1 MKLKTLLQG
10 VPILGWN
17 ADPELEICDISYD
30 SRNTKPGELF
40 VAVTGFESDGHRFI
54 KSAVEH
60 GASVVLC
67 EREPDCDIPYVLVE
81 NTRAGLA
88 LASCNYFGNPAKE
101 MQVIGVTGT
110 NGKTTTT
117 MLVKHMLECQR
128 GAKVG
133 LIGTNQ
139 NMIGDRVLPTE
150 RTTPE
155 SYELQ
160 KLFREMVDSGC
171 DYCVMEV
178 SSHSLELD
186 RVAGIQFSVGVF
198 TNLTQDHLDF
208 HKTMENY
215 AKAKAKLFCHCNSC
229 SVNLDDA
236 WAQEMMDA
244 AACPV
249 MTYSTKQDANLFAG
263 QIALSADGVKFN
275 AYYHTG
281 DVAMVPVVLH
291 IPGKFSVSNA
301 LSVMTVGLQ
310 LGLSLDECATALA
323 NATGVKGRVEV
334 VPTHSDYTILIDY
347 AHTPDALENV
357 LKSMKEVAEGR
368 VVVLFGCGG
377 DRDRTKRPIM
387 GKIASDLAD
396 FVIVTSD
403 NPRTEDPSAIVA
415 EVAAG
420 IPENG
425 APHIIIEDREKAIA
439 WAMKHHEPNDLIIL
453 AGKGHETYQ
462 IIGKTK
468 RHMDEREIVAENL
481 SR

>member
-1 MKLKTLLQG
+1 
-10 VPILGWN
+10 
-17 ADPELEICDISYD
+17 
-30 SRNTKPGELF
+30 
-40 VAVTGFESDGHRFI
+40 
-54 KSAVEH
+54 
-60 GASVVLC
+60 
-67 EREPDCDIPYVLVE
+67 
-81 NTRAGLA
+81 
-88 LASCNYFGNPAKE
+88 
-101 MQVIGVTGT
+101 
-110 NGKTTTT
+110 
-117 MLVKHMLECQR
+117 
-128 GAKVG
+128 
-133 LIGTNQ
+133 
-139 NMIGDRVLPTE
+139 
-150 RTTPE
+150 
-155 SYELQ
+155 
-160 KLFREMVDSGC
+160 
-171 DYCVMEV
+171 
-178 SSHSLELD
+178 
-186 RVAGIQFSVGVF
+186 
-198 TNLTQDHLDF
+198 
-208 HKTMENY
+208 
-215 AKAKAKLFCHCNSC
+215 
-229 SVNLDDA
+229 
-236 WAQEMMDA
+236 MDA

-263 QIALSADGVKFN
+263 QIVLSADGVKFN

-310 LGLSLDECATALA
+310 LGLSLDECAAALA

-468 RHMDEREIVAENL
+468 RPMDERESVAENL